1 MKRENIIIKVE
12 DGSIAQELDIRP
24 GDKLMG
30 INGDE
35 VHDVFDYRYRIQEEY
50 LEVLIQKPDGEEWLL
65 EIEKDEEEDLGL
77 VFDSGLMDKAAA
89 CRNRCIFCFIDQ
101 LPKGM
106 RKSLYFKD
114 DDSRLSFLQ
123 GNYVTLTNLDAKEL
137 DRIIYYHLSPINI
150 SVHTTDAELRKFM
163 MKNPSAGTILESLDK
178 IHRAGIEMNFQI
190 VLCKGV
196 NDGAHLDK
204 TIKDLSRYLPRGR
217 SLSVVPVGLTR
228 YRENLYPLTAFS
240 KDDALRV
247 VRQVEDWQKKSL
259 KKHNTRF
266 VYASDEFYLK
276 AGIPLP
282 GHEAYEDFPQLENG
296 VGMVTLFEWELN
308 KALDDLGAESR
319 DYRKITIATGAL
331 AYESMLRACNKIKEA
346 LPYTK
351 IQVIPI
357 KNEFF
362 GEEIT
367 VSGLLTGQDICS
379 QLAGKS
385 LGDFVIIPQNS
396 LRGEQEED
404 RIFLDNMSL
413 KELEARLGLP
423 VRIGRNNGGEFLK
436 KGLL

>member
-228 YRENLYPLTAFS
+228 YRENLYPLSTFS
-240 KDDALRV
+240 RDDALRV
-247 VRQVEDWQKKSL
+247 VRQVEDWQKKCL
-259 KKHNTRF
+259 KKHNTHF

-276 AGIPLP
+276 ARLPLP

-319 DYRKITIATGAL
+319 DYRKITIATGML

-346 LPYTK
+346 LPYTE

>member
-1 MKRENIIIKVE
+1 MKRENIIIKIE

-228 YRENLYPLTAFS
+228 YRENLYPLSTFS
-240 KDDALRV
+240 RDDALRV

-346 LPYTK
+346 LPYTE